1 MMKYTLCQQ
10 VRIVDMNEEILTEV
24 LFEHAEVDTPQPV
37 LGATV
42 ITHQLGLRQFDVVY
56 DQREGKTMRSK
67 ITDMEIDLLG
77 DTNKTRVYLEPVKLI
92 VGQHDVGVI

>member
-1 MMKYTLCQQ
+1 MKYTLCQQ
-10 VRIVDMNEEILTEV
+10 VRIVDMNEEILSEV

-42 ITHQLGLRQFDVVY
+42 ITYQLGLRQFEVVY
-56 DQREGKTMRSK
+56 DRREGKTMRSK

-77 DTNKTRVYLEPVKLI
+77 DANKTRVYLEPVKLI
-92 VGQHDVGVI
+92 VGQHDVGLI